1 MAIQYNLLSVGYKN
15 SSGLLCRLTP
25 RNAGVTL
32 TYIMEVDIMTI
43 ADMKI
48 GTSGKIKKVH
58 GNGAL
63 RRRIM
68 DMGLINGTE
77 VSLNKLAP
85 LGDPMELSVKGYKLS
100 MRKEDAKMIELV

>member
-1 MAIQYNLLSVGYKN
+1 
-15 SSGLLCRLTP
+15 
-25 RNAGVTL
+25 
-32 TYIMEVDIMTI
+32 MTI

-85 LGDPMELSVKGYKLS
+85 LGDPMELCVKGYKLS

>member
-1 MAIQYNLLSVGYKN
+1 
-15 SSGLLCRLTP
+15 
-25 RNAGVTL
+25 
-32 TYIMEVDIMTI
+32 MTI